1 MSTREPIHALVY
13 GGARELSQ
21 AIASELAFAGWRVES
36 ATAGPESVVHGLDG
50 IGCLIVIA
58 DRAPAGGVLAI
69 EESDFAATLQ
79 RNVVQAVHM
88 VRAAAPC
95 MRETGGSIVL
105 VLDGLYDG
113 DDGSRELSLA
123 GSASAG
129 ALERAVQTL
138 ACELGRHGIRVNAV
152 RAQTRAPHDPLPPV
166 PLGRTATTE
175 DVAGVVAFLAG
186 EEASYVTGA
195 VVPVDG
201 GLGAIR

>member
-1 MSTREPIHALVY
+1 MSAREPIHALVY
-13 GGARELSQ
+13 GGTKELSQ
-21 AIASELAFAGWRVES
+21 AIASELSFAGWRVEP
-36 ATAGPESVVHGLDG
+36 ATASLESVVDGLEG

-69 EESDFAATLQ
+69 EESDLVATLQ
-79 RNVVQAVHM
+79 HNVVQAVHV
-88 VRAAAPC
+88 VRAAAPG
-95 MRETGGSIVL
+95 MRKTGGSIVL

-129 ALERAVQTL
+129 ALERAVQAL
-138 ACELGRHGIRVNAV
+138 ACELGGHGIRVNAV
-152 RAQTRAPHDPLPPV
+152 RAQTRTPHSPLPAV
-166 PLGRTATTE
+166 PLGRTATT
-175 DVAGVVAFLAG
+175 DDIAGVVAFLAG